1 MKNVDK
7 NLILYLIAGI
17 AFCLAS
23 VFTEDIFWTFVG
35 VCFWISAF
43 GYIRKGTRRN
53 KRMLRI

>member
-43 GYIRKGTRRN
+43 GYIRKKGN
-53 KRMLRI
+53 KKK

>member
-43 GYIRKGTRRN
+43 GFIRKKGN
-53 KRMLRI
+53 KEK